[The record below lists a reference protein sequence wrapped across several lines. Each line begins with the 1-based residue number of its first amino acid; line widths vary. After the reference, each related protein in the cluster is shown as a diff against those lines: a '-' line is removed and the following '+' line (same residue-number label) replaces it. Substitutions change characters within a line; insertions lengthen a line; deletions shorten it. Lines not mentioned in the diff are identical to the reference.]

1 MKKSKAITLVL
12 VTALLGCNRNKP
24 EQNHL
29 YMRTDTTGNYT
40 PANSGYHGYYIFRP
54 YGMYY
59 PYSYGGSAGYVHQ
72 GYSNAGVHASSSSV
86 SRGGFGRTGGFHAS
100 SSS

>member
-12 VTALLGCNRNKP
+12 VTALLGCKNKDD
-24 EQNHL
+24 NSWDHNNL

-40 PANSGYHGYYIFRP
+40 HGHSGYHGYYIFRP

-59 PYSYGGSAGYVHQ
+59 GGRYMRQ
-72 GYSNAGVHASSSSV
+72 GYSNAGVHMSESSIT
-86 SRGGFGRTGGFHAS
+86 RGGFGRSGGFHVS
-100 SSS
+100 S